1 MCGIKTTFIITQG
14 CMSHSVWKTNSSHL
28 KNFTPTS
35 QLMQLTI
42 FRYDFRKPQDQSFL
56 MVLSR
61 KNFPLQKCRGEGNLA
76 KKRRFSCQHQKNSSG
91 CQSDNFDP
99 RRSAYGSSESLCL
112 KFFRTPVKKVIN
124 FKIVG
129 ESLLQSQVILICVTQ
144 NRCFLGTFF

>member
-1 MCGIKTTFIITQG
+1 MCGIRLYRGPCRVQYGK
-14 CMSHSVWKTNSSHL
+14 NSSHL

-42 FRYDFRKPQDQSFL
+42 FRYDFRKPQDLSFL

-99 RRSAYGSSESLCL
+99 RRSAHGSSESSCP
-112 KFFRTPVKKVIN
+112 KFSETHAEKVSI

-129 ESLLQSQVILICVTQ
+129 ASTLQSQVIQ
-144 NRCFLGTFF
+144 NHVR